1 MSYTFVLNSR
11 DKISGSNNSATYNI
25 LFSRLAREYKYYSVS
40 FTFTTDPA
48 FFTDTYDTVGNVNI
62 TYSSETGHIRTNLL
76 SQTSINTANS
86 PSTVLGIIVR
96 NFNTLNTTT
105 TNNICYLYANDTMNQ
120 DVVVLRPELDQITI
134 DLFVN
139 SGDTPL
145 VSTNTL
151 GVLQADSPPYI
162 LIMKFTPI
170 KEFPTN

>member
-11 DKISGSNNSATYNI
+11 DKIAGSNNSATYNI

-48 FFTDTYDTVGNVNI
+48 FFADTYDTVGNVDI
-62 TYSSETGHIRTNLL
+62 TYSSENGHIRTNLL

-86 PSTVLGIIVR
+86 PSTVLGVIFR

-105 TNNICYLYANDTMNQ
+105 TNNICYLYATDATNQ
-120 DVVVLRPELDQITI
+120 DVVVLRPELDQIKI

-139 SGDTPL
+139 SSDTPL
-145 VSTNTL
+145 VSTNNL
-151 GVLQADSPPYI
+151 GTLQADSPPYM